1 MFKSLFLATVPR
13 ERSTRRLRTTMERIL
28 NETKSQADKFR
39 EAARESGADE
49 SEDHFKARLRKIAK
63 AKVSDDPPPEPP
75 KDDPAKPE

>member
-1 MFKSLFLATVPR
+1 
-13 ERSTRRLRTTMERIL
+13 MERIL

-63 AKVSDDPPPEPP
+63 AQRPMHVVPP
-75 KDDPAKPE
+75 KYPKDEHDKEAD